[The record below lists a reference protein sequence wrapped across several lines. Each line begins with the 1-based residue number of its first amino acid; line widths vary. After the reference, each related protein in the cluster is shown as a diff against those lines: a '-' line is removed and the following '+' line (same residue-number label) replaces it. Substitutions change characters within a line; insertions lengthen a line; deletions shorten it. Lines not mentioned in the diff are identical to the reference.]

1 MNIIIKMLK
10 EILENMDSDLF
21 QLDCETEE
29 ELMKCGA
36 REFYVEETKEGLEKT
51 IELLEN
57 LNKIKGI
64 K

>member
-1 MNIIIKMLK
+1 MNIIIEQLK
-10 EILENMDSDLF
+10 EILENMNCGLF
-21 QLDCETEE
+21 QLDEETEQ
-29 ELMKCGA
+29 ELLECKA
-36 REFYVEETKEGLEKT
+36 RIHETDETIAGLEKT

>member
-10 EILENMDSDLF
+10 EILENMNCGLF
-21 QLDCETEE
+21 QLDEETEQ
-29 ELMKCGA
+29 ELLECKA
-36 REFYVEETKEGLEKT
+36 RIYETDETIAGLEKT